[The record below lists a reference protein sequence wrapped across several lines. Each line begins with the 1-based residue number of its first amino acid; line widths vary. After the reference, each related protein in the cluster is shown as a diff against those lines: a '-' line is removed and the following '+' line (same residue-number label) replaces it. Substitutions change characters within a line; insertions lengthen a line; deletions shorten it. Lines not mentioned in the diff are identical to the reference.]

1 MAEDSRRPDRA
12 RAASIINNI
21 EKIRRGHVDERQ
33 GHPIRP
39 SSIMHNLLIDRE
51 TAAKSIW

>member
-21 EKIRRGHVDERQ
+21 EKFRRGHVDERQ
-33 GHPIRP
+33 GHPIRQ